1 MTSEPVERRTKV
13 WLGAAAFV
21 VVGLVAGVASLR
33 RAHPER
39 TAWPDPSAP
48 LVVAPLSLPP
58 AFGTR
63 RIFLDAGHG
72 APNNP
77 GNTSALCER
86 EQDFTRSLAR
96 DVAAALSRSGPFE
109 VRLSRSGGELVPYAE
124 RVQAARAWHAGAFV
138 SLHSDVRGRS
148 EPWSPAPG
156 QSCLR
161 NHDAPGFS
169 VLWSDDATEPLRS
182 RRKALAENVATE
194 LGAMGLLPYR
204 GKEYHAD
211 YAADAGHAGV
221 FVDRHPHA
229 NRIFVLWRPSMPSV
243 IVETHNARD
252 DREVLRF
259 REPATRRA
267 FARALARALVRTLT
281 PALSG

>member
-96 DVAAALSRSGPFE
+96 DVAAAY
-109 VRLSRSGGELVPYAE
+109 RLWGKGVHPAGLNFGDCFAYACAKGY
-124 RVQAARAWHAGAFV
+124 RAALLYKG
-138 SLHSDVRGRS
+138 
-148 EPWSPAPG
+148 
-156 QSCLR
+156 
-161 NHDAPGFS
+161 
-169 VLWSDDATEPLRS
+169 DDFAKTD
-182 RRKALAENVATE
+182 LA
-194 LGAMGLLPYR
+194 
-204 GKEYHAD
+204 
-211 YAADAGHAGV
+211 
-221 FVDRHPHA
+221 
-229 NRIFVLWRPSMPSV
+229 
-243 IVETHNARD
+243 
-252 DREVLRF
+252 
-259 REPATRRA
+259 
-267 FARALARALVRTLT
+267 
-281 PALSG
+281 